1 MDGLSTKPLEK
12 AIDILLDLTIR
23 HALYIINCEKNESE
37 LNQLVDD
44 LGREKETV
52 GHQVREA
59 LDNVKGTNENA
70 VGWSEKA
77 ETMIEEV
84 QKFQN
89 DTAAHINTTT
99 GCEGVLPFLWHRH
112 QRGRKAKKMAADV
125 EALLSRIPSGGV
137 SFEQNP
143 TYIEAT
149 FYNTDY
155 AELDSRRDTMLKIM
169 QKLEDPS
176 VRMIGVHGPG
186 GMGKTTLVKQIAKEA
201 REKKLFTVVVKADV
215 TNNPNPQKIQDEIAY
230 VLGLR
235 FEGEGET
242 GRADRLR
249 RRLKQEKENTLLILD
264 DLWDRLDLD
273 RLGIPFHDDDDG
285 DDDDDDDDNHA
296 AAAADFNLSQM
307 KDNGEQKGKM
317 KDNDKPRIHFKS
329 RVKKVKSHGEYKG
342 CKILLTSRDIKVLT
356 EKMNAEEKSIF
367 AVEALP
373 EEDAL
378 KLFKKVADVSGEI
391 SKSQEEI
398 VKKYCA
404 GSPMAIVTVGKG
416 LRNKRES
423 IWDEELE
430 KLKRQSLMRVQKS
443 MEFSVKMSYD
453 HLESDELK
461 SIFLLCARM
470 GHQPL
475 IMDLVKNCFGLGILD
490 GVDTLK
496 EAREEIYASIQKL
509 KDSNLLL
516 SSDSSCHFNMHD
528 TVRDAALSIARKEH
542 NVFTLRNG
550 RLNDWPD
557 KDQLERCT
565 VISIHNSVILDKLP
579 HALNCPQLKV
589 LHIDSNDPS
598 MIIPNRFFEK
608 MEKLRVLILT
618 GFHLEDLP
626 SSIENL
632 LNLRMMC
639 LEQCNLSGNLSI
651 IGKLEKLRILSLF
664 GSQIE
669 NLPTE
674 VGCLSYLQLLDI
686 SDCSIVKVISPTFIL
701 SLTSLEELYIK
712 KSLITKKV
720 EGGIDESL
728 RKFLEALCHLH
739 KLNIIDL
746 SIPNAA
752 VLPMNLFFDKLND
765 YKIMIGDFQMHSVGE
780 FKMPSKYEA
789 LRSLAL
795 ELRDDIGI
803 HSQKGIKKLF
813 KRVENLLLGKLK
825 DVQNAFYEL
834 NLDGFPDLK
843 HLSIINNQSIEYI
856 ISSMEF
862 SHAQDAFP
870 KLDFLCLDKMSHLKM
885 ICCSEVTGTSFNNL
899 KTIKVKMCFQLK
911 NLFSFYMVEFLKSLE
926 AIDVSECDSLEDI
939 VAKEGQASNEK
950 VKFHKLRSL
959 TLRWLPSLSSF
970 YANQKPS
977 LPQRIEGQATNNDE
991 ITNVNDEH
999 IVMTS
1004 LSLFSE
1010 MVEIPNLE
1018 SLKLSSIDVKKIWP
1032 NHPSTFCFGNLIKL
1046 TVKDCRNLSY
1056 LCSLSVAGGMKKL
1069 KGLFISGC
1077 PKMVKIFNIEGNASQ
1092 DYSKVD
1098 IFPKMEEIQLTDM
1111 NMLKEIWQEVDVGEK
1126 SFSSLVSLHIER
1138 CNQLKKIFPS
1148 HMVGRFES
1156 LESVKVVDC
1165 ESVEVVFELPISQP
1179 QTAHQRKKKKVP
1191 PQKDA
1196 SGIDTKLR
1204 FIHLLSL
1211 WNMKHVW
1218 DKDPR
1223 GILNFKSLQS
1233 IIIYRNAGLRNV
1245 LPASVAKNLEKL
1257 EEFSVSYCYVMEEIV
1272 AKEIGLQTINEPLV
1286 FPEVTSM
1293 EFAELPLKHFYKGR
1307 HPIECPNLKRLAV
1320 KKCDK
1325 LKIFTTKTKSG
1336 PGKPLFLAEKVLSQL
1351 EYLEIDKKQAK
1362 RLQSDFGKYMMHN
1375 LKELC
1380 LNNLESIDL
1389 LYWFLHRIPNLEILN
1404 LSTPRKY
1411 IKKLVP
1417 DGIPEEKLGTVVQLK
1432 ELTLIWSDITDIG
1445 FQRGP
1450 ILQRVERL
1458 VLMGCWELIN
1468 FVDSSVSLSHLTYLE
1483 VNRCKKLKNIM
1494 ASSTAK
1500 SLVQLTTLRVIHC
1513 EGMTEIISNE
1523 GKEGEEEKVVF
1534 SKLITLELVE
1544 LEKLEL
1550 FYSYQNCKI
1559 EFPALEKLI
1568 VRDCPRME
1576 TFTKSHLIA
1585 PKLQNILAI
1594 EGEEEGRW
1602 FWQGDLNST
1611 IQKGFTDEVYFEF
1624 MEYLD
1629 LSEYP
1634 QLIKQA
1640 WLGND
1645 FVQENKFRNLKSLKV
1660 QYCNHLVHVIPS
1672 HLLNSFKNLEELE
1685 VKDCSE
1691 VQVILNNTNDDTL
1704 RVRKA
1709 LSIFRL
1715 KKLILSDLP
1724 KLEHVWNKDPI
1735 GILGFQ
1741 VPPYMKVKRC
1751 DSLKCLFPAWAAKD
1765 HARLEYLSVEMCNN
1779 MVEIFAKDENEVE
1792 DTEGATQQFVFHCLT
1807 SLTLGDLPGLK
1818 YFQAGL
1824 RKLEFPVLQWLS
1836 VDCPGT
1842 LVLECQEAHL
1852 EDQALHLIEKV
1863 TKIPSFQELE
1873 LQIGNGNRITWYP
1886 KSQKLVLINNLQVP
1900 YGILQMIPKI
1910 EDLELSGGSIKEMFT
1925 TEKPNACYT
1934 ELLLHLKRLE
1944 IRSPRGDLKSIG
1956 LEHSWLHPVL
1966 ENLHIL
1972 EVSSADGI
1980 NLVPCTVSFSNLT
1993 DLVVSNCN
2001 EMLSLLENKV
2011 LKSGF

>member
-23 HALYIINCEKNESE
+23 HALYIINCKKNASE
-37 LNQLVDD
+37 LNKLVNVLEHDTQTVQHD
-44 LGREKETV
+44 VDEARNNGKGIKE
-52 GHQVREA
+52 
-59 LDNVKGTNENA
+59 NV
-70 VGWSEKA
+70 VGWSGEA
-77 ETMIEEV
+77 EAMITQV

-89 DTAAHINTTT
+89 GNAHINTTT
-99 GCEGVLPFLWHRH
+99 GCEGVLPYLWHRH
-112 QRGRKAKKMAADV
+112 QIGRKAMKMAADV
-125 EALLSRIPSGGV
+125 KELQSRIPSGGV

-143 TYIEAT
+143 TTYIEAT
-149 FYNTDY
+149 FRNTDY
-155 AELDSRRDTMLKIM
+155 EELASRRDTMGKIM

-186 GMGKTTLVKQIAKEA
+186 GTGKTTLVNEITKKA

-215 TNNPNPQKIQDEIAY
+215 THNPNPQKIQDEIAY

-264 DLWDRLDLD
+264 DLWDKLDLD
-273 RLGIPFHDDDDG
+273 KLGIPFHDDADDV
-285 DDDDDDDDNHA
+285 DDV
-296 AAAADFNLSQM
+296 NLIQM
-307 KDNGEQKGKM
+307 KDSAGEQGKM
-317 KDNDKPRIHFKS
+317 KDNDKPSIHFKS
-329 RVKKVKSHGEYKG
+329 RVKKEKSSGEYKG
-342 CKILLTSRDIKVLT
+342 CKILLTSRDKKVLT
-356 EKMNAEEKSIF
+356 EKMNVEEKSIF
-367 AVEALP
+367 SVEALSK
-373 EEDAL
+373 EDAMT
-378 KLFKKVADVSGEI
+378 LFKKVACDVSDEI

-398 VKKYCA
+398 VKYCA
-404 GSPMAIVTVGKG
+404 GLPMAIVTIGKG
-416 LRNKRES
+416 LRNKSKS
-423 IWDEELE
+423 IWDEELV
-430 KLKRQSLMRVQKS
+430 KLRSQSRVQKS

-461 SIFLLCARM
+461 SVFLLCARM

-475 IMDLVKNCFGLGILD
+475 IMDLVKYCFGLGIPE

-509 KDSNLLL
+509 RDSNLLL
-516 SSDSSCHFNMHD
+516 SSDSRCHFNMHD

-565 VISIHNSVILDKLP
+565 VISIQNSVILDELP

-598 MIIPNRFFEK
+598 MIIPDSFFEK

-618 GFHLEDLP
+618 GFHLGDLP
-626 SSIENL
+626 SSIEKL
-632 LNLRMMC
+632 LNLRMLC
-639 LEQCNLSGNLSI
+639 LERCNLSGNLSI
-651 IGKLEKLRILSLF
+651 IGKLKKLRILSLL
-664 GSQIE
+664 GSKIE
-669 NLPTE
+669 NLPAE
-674 VGCLSYLQLLDI
+674 VGCLKYLQFLDI
-686 SDCSIVKVISPTFIL
+686 SDCSIDKVISSTFIL

-739 KLNIIDL
+739 KLNIIDF

-752 VLPMNLFFDKLND
+752 VLPMNLFFDKLDD
-765 YKIMIGDFQMHSVGE
+765 YKIMIGDFQEHSVGE

-795 ELRDDIGI
+795 ELGDGFDI
-803 HSQKGIKKLF
+803 HSQEGIKKLF
-813 KRVENLLLGKLK
+813 KRVENLLLGKLQ
-825 DVQNAFYEL
+825 DVGNAFYEL

-870 KLDFLCLDKMSHLKM
+870 KLDSLYLDKLSKLKM
-885 ICCSEVTGTSFNNL
+885 ICCSDVTGTSFNNL

-926 AIDVSECDSLEDI
+926 AIDVSECDSLEVI

-950 VKFHKLRSL
+950 VKFDKLRSL
-959 TLRWLPSLSSF
+959 TLRRLLSLSSF

-977 LPQRIEGQATNNDE
+977 LPQRIEGQATNNNE

-999 IVMTS
+999 IVRTS

-1018 SLKLSSIDVKKIWP
+1018 SLKLSSIDVKSIWP
-1032 NHPSTFCFGNLIKL
+1032 NHPSTSTFCFGNLIKL
-1046 TVKDCRNLSY
+1046 NVKDCRNLSY

-1098 IFPKMEEIQLTDM
+1098 IFPKMEEIQITDM

-1165 ESVEVVFELPISQP
+1165 KSVEVVFELPISQP
-1179 QTAHQRKKKKVP
+1179 QTAHQRKKKKDP

-1204 FIHLLSL
+1204 LIHLSSL
-1211 WNMKHVW
+1211 GNMKHVW

-1233 IIIYRNAGLRNV
+1233 IIIFNNNGLRNV

-1257 EEFSVSYCYVMEEIV
+1257 EDFSVSHCHGMEEIV
-1272 AKEIGLQTINEPLV
+1272 AKETGLETINDEPLV

-1293 EFAELPLKHFYKGR
+1293 EFAGLVNWKHFYRGR
-1307 HPIECPNLKRLAV
+1307 HPIECPKLKRLAV
-1320 KKCDK
+1320 KDCYK
-1325 LKIFTTKTKSG
+1325 LKIFTTKTKSE
-1336 PGKPLFLAEKVLSQL
+1336 PGRPLFLAEKVISKL
-1351 EYLEIDKKQAK
+1351 EYLEIGVEQAEQ
-1362 RLQSDFGKYMMHN
+1362 LQSEFGKYMMHH

-1380 LNNLESIDL
+1380 LSGLLSVDL
-1389 LYWFLHRIPNLEILN
+1389 LYWFLRRIPNLEILN
-1404 LSTPRKY
+1404 LRNPRKY
-1411 IKKLVP
+1411 IKKLVL
-1417 DGIPEEKLGTVVQLK
+1417 DGIPQERLGTVVQLK
-1432 ELTLIWSDITDIG
+1432 EFTLISCHITDIG

-1458 VLMGCWELIN
+1458 VLMDCREFIN

-1483 VNRCKKLKNIM
+1483 VKRCRKLKNLM

-1513 EGMTEIISNE
+1513 EGMREIITNE
-1523 GKEGEEEKVVF
+1523 GKEEEEEKVINIEF

-1544 LEKLEL
+1544 LENLEL
-1550 FYSYQNCKI
+1550 FCSYQNCKF

-1568 VRDCPRME
+1568 VRDCPRLK
-1576 TFTKSHLIA
+1576 TFTKSHLTA

-1624 MEYLD
+1624 VEYLN
-1629 LSEYP
+1629 LLVYP

-1645 FVQENKFRNLKSLKV
+1645 LVQENKFRNLKYLRVS
-1660 QYCNHLVHVIPS
+1660 YCSDLVHAIPS
-1672 HLLNSFKNLEELE
+1672 HLLNCFNNLEELE
-1685 VKDCSE
+1685 VTRCSK

-1715 KKLILSDLP
+1715 KKLMLSDLP
-1724 KLEHVWNKDPI
+1724 KLEHVWNMDPI
-1735 GILGFQ
+1735 GIIGFQ
-1741 VPPYMKVKRC
+1741 VPPYMEVKRC

-1765 HARLEYLSVEMCNN
+1765 HARLEYLSVDGCKN

-1852 EDQALHLIEKV
+1852 EDQALRLIEKL
-1863 TKIPSFQELE
+1863 TPHGPPCPFDPNRFSYPRDKTPDPSINPTSVLNPSSSGHCTGTEMTSFVFSM
-1873 LQIGNGNRITWYP
+1873 P
-1886 KSQKLVLINNLQVP
+1886 KTAGEALTNPPDGGGLVVALV
-1900 YGILQMIPKI
+1900 
-1910 EDLELSGGSIKEMFT
+1910 GGSFESKWWKSCNKYGLCDDGYGVKKNRMMVRMEEEDEEER
-1925 TEKPNACYT
+1925 EKW
-1934 ELLLHLKRLE
+1934 R
-1944 IRSPRGDLKSIG
+1944 PRDGSI
-1956 LEHSWLHPVL
+1956 
-1966 ENLHIL
+1966 
-1972 EVSSADGI
+1972 
-1980 NLVPCTVSFSNLT
+1980 
-1993 DLVVSNCN
+1993 
-2001 EMLSLLENKV
+2001 
-2011 LKSGF
+2011 